1 MKKLLLCLSCKLY
14 TLKGECPNC
23 GLQPVT
29 PKPQRFSIEDP
40 YGQYRR
46 EAKREKLKS
55 EGLI

>member
-1 MKKLLLCLSCKLY
+1 MKKLLYCLSCKSY
-14 TLKGECPNC
+14 TLKSLCPKC
-23 GLQPVT
+23 TQPTVT

-46 EAKREKLKS
+46 DAKREQLKA